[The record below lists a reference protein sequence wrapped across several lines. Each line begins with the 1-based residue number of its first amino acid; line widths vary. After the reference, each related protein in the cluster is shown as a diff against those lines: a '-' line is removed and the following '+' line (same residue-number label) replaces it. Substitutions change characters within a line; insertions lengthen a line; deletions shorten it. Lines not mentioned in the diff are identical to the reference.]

1 MENEIIKIENLTK
14 VFTTDGSKN
23 VALQDVNLYI
33 KKGSVFGVIGLS
45 GAGKSTLVRC
55 INFLEK
61 PTSGRVYFEGKCLND
76 MTDSEIRSIRK
87 EMGMIFQNFNLLEQS
102 SVIKN
107 VLFPF
112 EITHADPKKSRQR
125 ARELLKLV
133 GLENKENAYPSNLS
147 GGQKQRVAIARAL
160 ALEPKVLLCDEAT
173 SALDPKTTNQILDLL
188 KKINK
193 ELGVTIVIITH
204 QMSVVESICSEVAII
219 DQSKIAEVG
228 YVKDIFASPK
238 SDIGKKLI
246 FGDDTS
252 NKALVHNTGGYSR
265 KFRLV
270 FDGGSVSDPIIS
282 TLILE
287 NNLPINIL
295 FANMREVEGQVNGQ
309 MIIELPDD
317 KKVID
322 KIDKFL
328 AERKIKFEEVT
339 GDAI

>member
-14 VFTTDGSKN
+14 VYKSAGDENLALSNIDLYVKRGS
-23 VALQDVNLYI
+23 I
-33 KKGSVFGVIGLS
+33 FGVIGLS

-102 SVIKN
+102 SVLKN

-112 EITHADPKKSRQR
+112 EIAHRDKKSSIEK
-125 ARELLKLV
+125 AKKLLKLV
-133 GLENKENAYPSNLS
+133 GLSGKENAYPSNLS

-160 ALEPKVLLCDEAT
+160 ALDPKVLLCDEAT

-193 ELGVTIVIITH
+193 ELDVTIVIITH

-317 KKVID
+317 KKIID

-328 AERKIKFEEVT
+328 SDRQVKFEEVK
-339 GDAI
+339 GDVR

>member
-1 MENEIIKIENLTK
+1 MENEILRVENLTK
-14 VFTTDGSKN
+14 VYKTDVEN
-23 VALQDVNLYI
+23 VALSDINLYI
-33 KKGSVFGVIGLS
+33 KKGSIFGVIGLS

-55 INFLEK
+55 FNFLEK

-76 MTDSEIRSIRK
+76 MNDSEIRNIRK
-87 EMGMIFQNFNLLEQS
+87 QMGMIFQNFNLLEQS
-102 SVIKN
+102 SVLKN

-112 EITHADPKKSRQR
+112 EIINADRKSSIEK
-125 ARELLKLV
+125 ARNLLKLV
-133 GLENKENAYPSNLS
+133 GLSDKEKAYPSNLS

-160 ALEPKVLLCDEAT
+160 ALDPKVLLCDEAT

-188 KKINK
+188 KQINK

-238 SDIGKKLI
+238 SEIGKKLI
-246 FGDDTS
+246 FGDAASTKNLNIDV
-252 NKALVHNTGGYSR
+252 NNYSR

-270 FDGGSVSDPIIS
+270 FDGNKVKEPVISNIIMK
-282 TLILE
+282 
-287 NNLPINIL
+287 NNVPINIL
-295 FANMREVEGQVNGQ
+295 FADTRAVDGAVNGQ

-317 KKVID
+317 KNIINNID
-322 KIDKFL
+322 KYLK
-328 AERKIKFEEVT
+328 EVSVGFEEVT
-339 GDAI
+339 SDGN

>member
-1 MENEIIKIENLTK
+1 MDNEILRVENLTK
-14 VFTTDGSKN
+14 VYKTDVEN
-23 VALQDVNLYI
+23 VALSDINLYI
-33 KKGSVFGVIGLS
+33 KKGSIFGVIGLS

-55 INFLEK
+55 FNFLEK

-76 MTDSEIRSIRK
+76 MNDSEIRSIRK
-87 EMGMIFQNFNLLEQS
+87 QMGMIFQNFNLLEQS
-102 SVIKN
+102 SVLKN

-112 EITHADPKKSRQR
+112 EIINADRKSSIEK
-125 ARELLKLV
+125 ARNLLKLV
-133 GLENKENAYPSNLS
+133 GLSDKEKAYPSNLS

-160 ALEPKVLLCDEAT
+160 ALDPKVLLCDEAT

-219 DQSKIAEVG
+219 DHSKIAEVG

-238 SDIGKKLI
+238 SEIGKKLI
-246 FGDDTS
+246 FGDATVANNLNIDV
-252 NKALVHNTGGYSR
+252 NNYSR

-270 FDGGSVSDPIIS
+270 FDGNKVKEPVISNIIMK
-282 TLILE
+282 
-287 NNLPINIL
+287 NNVPINIL
-295 FANMREVEGQVNGQ
+295 FADTREVDGAVNGQ

-317 KKVID
+317 KNIINNID
-322 KIDKFL
+322 KYLK
-328 AERKIKFEEVT
+328 EVSVGFEEVT
-339 GDAI
+339 SDGN

>member
-1 MENEIIKIENLTK
+1 MDNEILRVENLTK
-14 VFTTDGSKN
+14 VYKTDVEN
-23 VALQDVNLYI
+23 VALSDINLYI
-33 KKGSVFGVIGLS
+33 KKGSIFGVIGLS

-55 INFLEK
+55 FNFLEK

-76 MTDSEIRSIRK
+76 MNDSEIRSIRK
-87 EMGMIFQNFNLLEQS
+87 QMGMIFQNFNLLEQS
-102 SVIKN
+102 SVLKN

-112 EITHADPKKSRQR
+112 EIINADRKSSIEK
-125 ARELLKLV
+125 ARNLLKLV
-133 GLENKENAYPSNLS
+133 GLSDKEKAYPSNLS

-160 ALEPKVLLCDEAT
+160 ALDPKVLLCDEAT

-219 DQSKIAEVG
+219 DHSKIAEVG

-238 SDIGKKLI
+238 SEIGKKLI
-246 FGDDTS
+246 FGDATVANNLNIDV
-252 NKALVHNTGGYSR
+252 NNYSR

-270 FDGGSVSDPIIS
+270 FDGNKVKEPVISNIIMK
-282 TLILE
+282 
-287 NNLPINIL
+287 NNVPINIL
-295 FANMREVEGQVNGQ
+295 FADTREVDGAVNGQ

-317 KKVID
+317 KNIINNID
-322 KIDKFL
+322 KYLK
-328 AERKIKFEEVT
+328 EVSVGFEEVD
-339 GDAI
+339 GHGN

>member
-1 MENEIIKIENLTK
+1 MENEILKVENLTK
-14 VFTTDGSKN
+14 VYKTDVEN
-23 VALQDVNLYI
+23 VALKDINLYI
-33 KKGSVFGVIGLS
+33 KKGSIFGVIGLS

-55 INFLEK
+55 FNFLER
-61 PTSGRVYFEGKCLND
+61 PTSGKVYFEGKCLND
-76 MTDSEIRSIRK
+76 MGDLEIRNIRK
-87 EMGMIFQNFNLLEQS
+87 QMGMIFQNFNLLEQS
-102 SVIKN
+102 SVLKN
-107 VLFPF
+107 VLFPL
-112 EITHADPKKSRQR
+112 EISNVDKKTSIEK
-125 ARELLKLV
+125 ARKLLKLV
-133 GLENKENAYPSNLS
+133 GLEDKEKSYPSNLS

-160 ALEPKVLLCDEAT
+160 ALDPKVLLCDEAT

-252 NKALVHNTGGYSR
+252 NKALAHNTNNYSR

-295 FANMREVEGQVNGQ
+295 FANMKEVEGSVNGQ
-309 MIIELPDD
+309 MIIE
-317 KKVID
+317 IS
-322 KIDKFL
+322 F
-328 AERKIKFEEVT
+328 
-339 GDAI
+339 

>member
-1 MENEIIKIENLTK
+1 MDNEILRVENLTK
-14 VFTTDGSKN
+14 VYKTDVEN
-23 VALQDVNLYI
+23 VALSDINLYI
-33 KKGSVFGVIGLS
+33 KKGSIFGVIGLS

-55 INFLEK
+55 FNFLEK

-76 MTDSEIRSIRK
+76 MNDSEIRSIRK
-87 EMGMIFQNFNLLEQS
+87 QMGMIFQNFNLLEQS
-102 SVIKN
+102 SVLKN

-112 EITHADPKKSRQR
+112 EIINADRKSSIEK
-125 ARELLKLV
+125 ARNLLKLV
-133 GLENKENAYPSNLS
+133 GLSDKEKAYPSNLS

-160 ALEPKVLLCDEAT
+160 ALDPKVLLCDEAT

-219 DQSKIAEVG
+219 DHSKIAEVG

-238 SDIGKKLI
+238 SEIGKKLI
-246 FGDDTS
+246 FGDATVANNLNIDV
-252 NKALVHNTGGYSR
+252 NNYSR

-270 FDGGSVSDPIIS
+270 FDGNKVKEPVISNIIMK
-282 TLILE
+282 
-287 NNLPINIL
+287 NNVPINIL
-295 FANMREVEGQVNGQ
+295 FADTREVDGAVNGQ

-317 KKVID
+317 KNIINNID
-322 KIDKFL
+322 KYLK
-328 AERKIKFEEVT
+328 EVSVVFEEVT
-339 GDAI
+339 SDGN

>member
-1 MENEIIKIENLTK
+1 MENEILKVENLTK
-14 VFTTDGSKN
+14 VYKTDVEN
-23 VALQDVNLYI
+23 VALKDINLYI
-33 KKGSVFGVIGLS
+33 KKGSIFGVIGLS

-55 INFLEK
+55 FNFLEK
-61 PTSGRVYFEGKCLND
+61 PTSGKVYFEGKCLND
-76 MTDSEIRSIRK
+76 MGDIEIRNIRK
-87 EMGMIFQNFNLLEQS
+87 QMGMIFQNFNLLEQS
-102 SVIKN
+102 SVLKN
-107 VLFPF
+107 VLFPL
-112 EITHADPKKSRQR
+112 EISNVDKKTSIEK
-125 ARELLKLV
+125 ARKLLKLV
-133 GLENKENAYPSNLS
+133 GLEDKEKSYPSNLS

-160 ALEPKVLLCDEAT
+160 ALDPKVLLCDEAT

-252 NKALVHNTGGYSR
+252 NKALVINTNNYSR
-265 KFRLV
+265 KFRLA

-295 FANMREVEGQVNGQ
+295 FANMKEVEGSVNGQ

-317 KKVID
+317 KKIIE

-328 AERKIKFEEVT
+328 SDRQVKFEEVK
-339 GDAI
+339 GDAS